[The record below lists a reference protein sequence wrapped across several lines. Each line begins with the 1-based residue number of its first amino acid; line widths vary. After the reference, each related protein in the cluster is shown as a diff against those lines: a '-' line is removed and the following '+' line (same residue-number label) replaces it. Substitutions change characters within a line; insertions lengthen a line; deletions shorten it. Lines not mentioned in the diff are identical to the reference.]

1 MPASENTTSR
11 GDYSARHLSVLEG
24 LEAVRKRPG
33 MYIGSTDQ
41 RGLMH
46 CVWEIVDNAVD
57 EALEGHGDSI
67 SVIVHDD
74 GSIEVRDNGRGVP
87 VDIEPSSG
95 LTGVELVYTK
105 LHAGGKFGGGSYG
118 AAGGLH
124 GVGASVVN
132 ALASR
137 MDVEVDR
144 GGKTYAMSF
153 HRGEPGTFDDSAGRG
168 PDSPFTEFTDASELR
183 VIGKVK
189 RGVTG
194 TRVRY
199 WADPQIFPKPT
210 EYDAGALRARLRQTS
225 FLVPGLT
232 LSLDDQRPEAE
243 AIAASTTPAAD
254 AGATDDA
261 VAEVSLRAA
270 AKNAVEGSGDLFD
283 TGAEDGVEV
292 FQARGGT
299 ADFVEFLATDASVTD
314 TFRLTGEGAYT
325 ETVQQLDKSTGHL
338 RPVEVERTCTVDV
351 ALRWGIGY
359 DTLERSFVN
368 IIATPMGGTHLT
380 GFEQALVKV
389 LRKQIDSNSRA
400 LKMTAKDPRIEKDD
414 IMAGLTAVVTVRV
427 PEPQFEGQTKEV
439 LGTAP
444 VRQIVARVVEKE
456 LTALLTST
464 KRDLKAQSRS
474 LLEKVVGEMRA
485 RVSARM
491 HKEITRR
498 KTALETSTLP
508 AKLADCR
515 SNDVSHS
522 ELFIVEGDSALGTAK
537 NARNSEYQALLPIRG
552 KILNVQK
559 ASQADMLRNAECSAI
574 IQVVGAGSGRTFDL
588 EQARYGKV
596 ILMTDADV
604 DGAHIRTLL
613 LTLFFRY
620 MRPMIES
627 GRVFAAVPPLH
638 RIEVSGSGRR
648 KKEIIYTYS
657 DDELVTTLRRL
668 EKQGRSFKEPQ
679 RYKGLGE
686 MDAHQLAETT
696 MEPEHRTL
704 RRITLAD
711 EAALTHAEDVFEL
724 LMGSSVEPRRD
735 FIIAGADAVDRER
748 IDA

>member
-1 MPASENTTSR
+1 MPDSSTS
-11 GDYSARHLSVLEG
+11 YSARHLSVLEG

-46 CVWEIVDNAVD
+46 CVWEIIDNGVD
-57 EALEGHGDSI
+57 EALEGYGDRI
-67 SVIVHDD
+67 DVVVHDD
-74 GSIEVRDNGRGVP
+74 GSIEVRDTGRGVP
-87 VDIEPSSG
+87 VDVEPASG

-132 ALASR
+132 ALSAR

-144 GGKTYAMSF
+144 GGRTHAMSF
-153 HRGEPGTFDDSAGRG
+153 RRGVPGVFADPPGG
-168 PDSPFTEFTDASELR
+168 PDPGSPFTEYTEASELR
-183 VIGKVK
+183 VIGRVR

-199 WADPQIFPKPT
+199 WADPQIFPRPD
-210 EYDAGALRARLRQTS
+210 EYDAAALRSRLRQTS

-232 LSLDDQRPEAE
+232 LTL
-243 AIAASTTPAAD
+243 AD
-254 AGATDDA
+254 
-261 VAEVSLRAA
+261 ERAA
-270 AKNAVEGSGDLFD
+270 EPGADDGASGVGRGGAGGASGDAA
-283 TGAEDGVEV
+283 GGVET
-292 FQARGGT
+292 FLARGGT
-299 ADFVEFLATDASVTD
+299 RDFVDFLASDGSVTD
-314 TFRLTGEGAYT
+314 TFRLTGRGAYT
-325 ETVQQLDKSTGHL
+325 ETVQQFDRASGHL
-338 RPVEVERTCTVDV
+338 RPVEVERTCAVDV

-359 DTLERSFVN
+359 DTTERSFVN

-380 GFEQALVKV
+380 GFEQAVTRV
-389 LRKQIDSNSRA
+389 LRKQIESNARA
-400 LKMTAKDPRIEKDD
+400 LKVTSRDGRIEKDD
-414 IMAGLTAVVTVRV
+414 ILAGMTAVVAVRV

-444 VRQIVARVVEKE
+444 VRQIVAKVVETE

-464 KRDLKAQSRS
+464 KRDLKAQSRA
-474 LLEKVVGEMRA
+474 LQEKIVGEMRA

-515 SNDVSHS
+515 SDDVAAS

-537 NARNSEYQALLPIRG
+537 NARNSEFQALLPIRG

-574 IQVVGAGSGRTFDL
+574 IQVVGAGSGRTFDI
-588 EQARYGKV
+588 ESARYGKV

-620 MRPMIES
+620 MRPMIEA

-648 KKEIIYTYS
+648 KKEVIYTYS
-657 DDELVTTLRRL
+657 DDELVRTLRRL
-668 EKQGRSFKEPQ
+668 ERQGRGFKEPQ

-704 RRITLAD
+704 RRITLGD
-711 EAALTHAEDVFEL
+711 EAELTEAENVFEL
-724 LMGSSVEPRRD
+724 LMGSAVEPRRD
-735 FIIAGADAVDRER
+735 FIIAGAADVDRER